1 MIVEQTYKVW
11 GREVRVAVPASSQ
24 LEASGPRPRVCVI
37 TGVLFCRGNEEP
49 SACCTAGPRT
59 VVHQREISTVTMWFI
74 IFIFIFLV
82 VVILKKTKQKKQ
94 TEVERRGSDSL
105 NVKHDQT

>member
-1 MIVEQTYKVW
+1 MLH
-11 GREVRVAVPASSQ
+11 GRTANRGAS
-24 LEASGPRPRVCVI
+24 ERNFHRDNVI
-37 TGVLFCRGNEEP
+37 
-49 SACCTAGPRT
+49 
-59 VVHQREISTVTMWFI
+59 I
-74 IFIFIFLV
+74 IFIFLV

>member
-1 MIVEQTYKVW
+1 MLH
-11 GREVRVAVPASSQ
+11 GRTANRGAS
-24 LEASGPRPRVCVI
+24 ERNFHRNNVI
-37 TGVLFCRGNEEP
+37 
-49 SACCTAGPRT
+49 
-59 VVHQREISTVTMWFI
+59 I
-74 IFIFIFLV
+74 IFIFLV

>member
-1 MIVEQTYKVW
+1 MLH
-11 GREVRVAVPASSQ
+11 G
-24 LEASGPRPRVCVI
+24 
-37 TGVLFCRGNEEP
+37 
-49 SACCTAGPRT
+49 RT
-59 VVHQREISTVTMWFI
+59 VNRGASERNFHRNNVI
-74 IFIFIFLV
+74 IIFIFLV

>member
-1 MIVEQTYKVW
+1 MLH
-11 GREVRVAVPASSQ
+11 GRTANRGAS
-24 LEASGPRPRVCVI
+24 ERNFHRDNVI
-37 TGVLFCRGNEEP
+37 
-49 SACCTAGPRT
+49 
-59 VVHQREISTVTMWFI
+59 I